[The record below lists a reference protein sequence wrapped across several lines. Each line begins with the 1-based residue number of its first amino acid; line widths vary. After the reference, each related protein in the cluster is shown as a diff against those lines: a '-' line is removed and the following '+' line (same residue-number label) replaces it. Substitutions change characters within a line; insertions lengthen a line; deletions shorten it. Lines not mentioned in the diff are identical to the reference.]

1 MNRGRLQQ
9 KDGHR
14 SNPSLNAAIYPA
26 DFASLGK
33 QRADILVTHEA
44 PGCHPFGFQ
53 SLFSLTAQNL
63 ARGKATGAGYVIGL
77 IVRRGEALEIL
88 TPANRALWAL
98 VKLIERKAID
108 EASDTGF

>member
-1 MNRGRLQQ
+1 MNRGWFHQ

-26 DFASLGK
+26 DFALLGK
-33 QRADILVTHEA
+33 QRADILVTHKA
-44 PGCHPFGFQ
+44 PSCHPFGFQ
-53 SLFSLTAQNL
+53 SPFSSTAQDL
-63 ARGKATGAGYVIGL
+63 ARGKATGADHFNGL
-77 IVRRGEALEIL
+77 IVRRGEALGIS

-108 EASDTGF
+108 EASETGL